1 MAVPQLVFSQEL
13 RRLGG
18 SPRHLERAAAAGSLI
33 RVRPGVFSLPS
44 EWASATIEEQ
54 HLARVRAV
62 ASTSKRPLV
71 FSHASAAVLQ
81 GVGIVDTPLARP
93 HITQPPRLEVRLVG
107 VVAHRAD
114 LDAAEI
120 VEVDGLRVTSLERT
134 ALDIASAGSFV
145 AAVAALDQAIAAGV
159 DRDDLSAR
167 LERSRPFRGA
177 GRVEAALEVS
187 YGMSESTLESLSLGR
202 TIELGFPAP
211 VQQYVLGPH
220 RGDFAWPEFGVWGEA
235 DGFSKYTDPE
245 VLWREKRREDDI
257 RTTFPKFLRW
267 GWDEAWQA
275 APLEALLL
283 EAGLPRDRRIASRR
297 HA

>member
-1 MAVPQLVFSQEL
+1 SPTSRSSAPLPSPNRPNYDERVGSRTTTRRNSAVSASSPPAGRIGSVVHGCHERVPRSDGAVQDGGVAVPQLVFSQEL

-134 ALDIASAGSFV
+134 ALDIA
-145 AAVAALDQAIAAGV
+145 
-159 DRDDLSAR
+159 
-167 LERSRPFRGA
+167 
-177 GRVEAALEVS
+177 
-187 YGMSESTLESLSLGR
+187 
-202 TIELGFPAP
+202 
-211 VQQYVLGPH
+211 
-220 RGDFAWPEFGVWGEA
+220 
-235 DGFSKYTDPE
+235 
-245 VLWREKRREDDI
+245 
-257 RTTFPKFLRW
+257 
-267 GWDEAWQA
+267 
-275 APLEALLL
+275 
-283 EAGLPRDRRIASRR
+283 
-297 HA
+297 